1 MQNGIIRGTVVALLA
16 LGLGGCV
23 SSGGGGGGG
32 TTGGGTTGGGGASS
46 GAFDAAVSRV
56 QGLGATIDMP
66 TSLNATFTG
75 QARVDLIDSSTS
87 ATTGEAFADLDLA
100 IDWVDGPSAT
110 GGVWSGSASNIQ
122 GTDDGIAFTTTGTLD
137 VHAPTSSADAVSAAG
152 VTTGSYMVNLAG
164 ELQVDDGTTVDT
176 QYGALQLG
184 GFFYG
189 PGGSA
194 MWGTAIGAV
203 GDTPLAPGATSG
215 DVLMSGEF
223 YAEQ

>member
-1 MQNGIIRGTVVALLA
+1 ML
-16 LGLGGCV
+16 
-23 SSGGGGGGG
+23 
-32 TTGGGTTGGGGASS
+32 
-46 GAFDAAVSRV
+46 
-56 QGLGATIDMP
+56 
-66 TSLNATFTG
+66 TSDQEL
-75 QARVDLIDSSTS
+75 S
-87 ATTGEAFADLDLA
+87 
-100 IDWVDGPSAT
+100 
-110 GGVWSGSASNIQ
+110 
-122 GTDDGIAFTTTGTLD
+122 
-137 VHAPTSSADAVSAAG
+137 DAVSAAG